1 MHNYFGTKRESIK
14 LDQLGSPAAGGVSRM
29 WDLFFFEK
37 SCQAHLVLIFISG
50 EQSLIFFYVFCIRGG
65 KIRQGKL
72 VPGRGRIISKSLIKL
87 SAETWWTPSKRYL
100 KGTAS
105 CAVFFFATGSPVALS
120 KGRCL

>member
-50 EQSLIFFYVFCIRGG
+50 GAESDFFFMSSASGEARS
-65 KIRQGKL
+65 
-72 VPGRGRIISKSLIKL
+72 GRGSL
-87 SAETWWTPSKRYL
+87 YL
-100 KGTAS
+100 G
-105 CAVFFFATGSPVALS
+105 VEGSYQKA
-120 KGRCL
+120 

>member
-50 EQSLIFFYVFCIRGG
+50 GAESDFFLCLLHQG
-65 KIRQGKL
+65 RQDQAGEACTWAWKDH
-72 VPGRGRIISKSLIKL
+72 IKKPDQT
-87 SAETWWTPSKRYL
+87 E
-100 KGTAS
+100 
-105 CAVFFFATGSPVALS
+105 C
-120 KGRCL
+120 